1 MIVALALM
9 AGIGFCIFL
18 IWELTEEHPIVDLRV
33 FRHIGFTSGVFTL
46 ALCFGAY
53 FAGIVI
59 IPQWLQIS
67 MGYTATWAGLAA
79 SFVGMSAMVIAP
91 IVGRV
96 VGKLDVRLMIS
107 SGVLRIGASPEGQT
121 SEPQSL

>member
-33 FRHIGFTSGVFTL
+33 FRHAGFSSGVFTL

-53 FAGIVI
+53 FASIVVV
-59 IPQWLQIS
+59 PQWLQLS
-67 MGYTATWAGLAA
+67 MGYTATSAGIVTA
-79 SFVGMSAMVIAP
+79 FTAMTALITAP
-91 IVGRV
+91 IAGRMHGSVGGRV
-96 VGKLDVRLMIS
+96 MIS
-107 SGVLRIGASPEGQT
+107 GGAGGRESGGE
-121 SEPQSL
+121 